1 MLADKIVTTV
11 QSTIPDP
18 VDGFDGY
25 YYLPQVYRSIEGNTY
40 CGPLVADVDVYL
52 DEDEDHSVWVG
63 RYHGEGYTVDE
74 LLDSVFVP
82 ARMPVDG
89 RVADMVSELAN
100 SCQWCL

>member
-1 MLADKIVTTV
+1 MLADQIVTTI

-25 YYLPQVYRSIEGNTY
+25 YYLPQVYRCIEGDY
-40 CGPLVADVDVYL
+40 CGPLVADVDVYQRA
-52 DEDEDHSVWVG
+52 ERSSWVR

-82 ARMPVDG
+82 ALMPVDG
-89 RVADMVSELAN
+89 RVADMVSELAD